1 MTTTKKNWQSEEQ
14 EAVVQ
19 ILMKTSHT
27 VHSAALYLCL
37 WATCFLLLISCAG
50 TQNNA
55 PQDTSSASSTLTDE
69 QKAQE
74 RNHILKKAED
84 TLAQLYKLK
93 PEVKKAIESA
103 FGYAV
108 FSNTGYNIIL
118 YVGGKGAGVAF
129 KNSDKKPVFMTMLNA
144 GTGPGV
150 GYVDY
155 RQVLVFSSKTLFDQF
170 ITVGLNTS
178 ASANATIKVGKAD
191 VDESGA
197 IELMPGAHL
206 YQINEKGID
215 IQANWGGMKY
225 FKDSHLNK

>member
-1 MTTTKKNWQSEEQ
+1 MTTTKKNGQSKEQ
-14 EAVVQ
+14 EAVEQ

-37 WATCFLLLISCAG
+37 LATCFLFLTSCAG

-55 PQDTSSASSTLTDE
+55 PQDTSSTSSTLTDE

-84 TLAQLYKLK
+84 TLAQLYKSK
-93 PEVKKAIESA
+93 PEAKKAIESA
-103 FGYAV
+103 YGYAV

-155 RQVLVFSSKTLFDQF
+155 RQVLVFSSETLFDQF

-178 ASANATIKVGKAD
+178 ASENVTIKVGKAD
-191 VDESGA
+191 VDQSGA
-197 IELMPGAHL
+197 IALVPGVHL

-225 FKDSHLNK
+225 FKDSGLNK

>member
-1 MTTTKKNWQSEEQ
+1 MTTTKKNGQSKEQ
-14 EAVVQ
+14 EAVEQ

-37 WATCFLLLISCAG
+37 WATCFLLLASCAG
-50 TQNNA
+50 TQKNA

-84 TLAQLYKLK
+84 TLVQLYKSK
-93 PEVKKAIESA
+93 PEAKKAIESSY
-103 FGYAV
+103 GYAV
-108 FSNTGYNIIL
+108 FSNTGYNVIL

>member
-1 MTTTKKNWQSEEQ
+1 MTTTKKNGQSKEQ
-14 EAVVQ
+14 EAVEQ

-37 WATCFLLLISCAG
+37 WATCFLLFTSCAG

-55 PQDTSSASSTLTDE
+55 PEDTSSASSTLTDE
-69 QKAQE
+69 QKAKE

-84 TLAQLYKLK
+84 TLAQLYKSK
-93 PEVKKAIESA
+93 PEAKKAIESA
-103 FGYAV
+103 YGYAV

-150 GYVDY
+150 GYEDY
-155 RQVLVFSSKTLFDQF
+155 RQVLVFSSETLFDQF

-178 ASANATIKVGKAD
+178 ASANATVKIGKTD

-197 IELMPGAHL
+197 ISLVPGVGL
-206 YQINEKGID
+206 YQITEKGID

>member
-1 MTTTKKNWQSEEQ
+1 MTTTKKNGQSKEL
-14 EAVVQ
+14 EAVEQ

-37 WATCFLLLISCAG
+37 WATCFLFLISCAG
-50 TQNNA
+50 TQKNA
-55 PQDTSSASSTLTDE
+55 PEDTSSASSTLTDE

-84 TLAQLYKLK
+84 TIAQLYKSK
-93 PEVKKAIESA
+93 PEAKKAIESA
-103 FGYAV
+103 YGYAV
-108 FSNTGYNIIL
+108 FSNTGYNVIL

-206 YQINEKGID
+206 YQINEKGMD

>member
-1 MTTTKKNWQSEEQ
+1 MSTTKKNGQSKEQ
-14 EAVVQ
+14 EAIEQ

-37 WATCFLLLISCAG
+37 WATCFLFLISCAG
-50 TQNNA
+50 TQKNA

-84 TLAQLYKLK
+84 TLAQLYKSK
-93 PEVKKAIESA
+93 PEAKKAIESA
-103 FGYAV
+103 YGYAV
-108 FSNTGYNIIL
+108 FSNTGYNVIL

-206 YQINEKGID
+206 YQINEKGMD

>member
-1 MTTTKKNWQSEEQ
+1 MTTTKKNGQSKEQ
-14 EAVVQ
+14 EAVEQ

-37 WATCFLLLISCAG
+37 LATCFLLLASCAG
-50 TQNNA
+50 TKNSA
-55 PQDTSSASSTLTDE
+55 PQDASSDSSTLTDE
-69 QKAQE
+69 QRAKE

-84 TLAQLYKLK
+84 TLAQLYKSK
-93 PEVKKAIESA
+93 PEAKKAIESA
-103 FGYAV
+103 YGYAV

-155 RQVLVFSSKTLFDQF
+155 RQVLVFSSETLFNQF
-170 ITVGLNTS
+170 ITLGLNTS
-178 ASANATIKVGKAD
+178 ASENVTIKVGKAD
-191 VDESGA
+191 VDQSGA
-197 IELMPGAHL
+197 IALVPGVHL
-206 YQINEKGID
+206 YQINDKGID

-225 FKDSHLNK
+225 FKDSGLNK

>member
-1 MTTTKKNWQSEEQ
+1 MTTTKKNGQSKEQ
-14 EAVVQ
+14 EAVEL

-55 PQDTSSASSTLTDE
+55 PEDTSSASSTLTDE
-69 QKAQE
+69 QKAKE

-84 TLAQLYKLK
+84 TLAQLYKSK
-93 PEVKKAIESA
+93 PEAKKAIESA
-103 FGYAV
+103 YGYAV

-155 RQVLVFSSKTLFDQF
+155 RQVLVFSSETLFDQF
-170 ITVGLNTS
+170 ITVGFNSS
-178 ASANATIKVGKAD
+178 ASENVTIKVGKTD
-191 VDESGA
+191 VDQSRA
-197 IELMPGAHL
+197 IALIPGVDL
-206 YQINEKGID
+206 YQINDKGID

-225 FKDSHLNK
+225 FKDSDLNK

>member
-1 MTTTKKNWQSEEQ
+1 MATTKKNGQSKEQ
-14 EAVVQ
+14 EAVEQ

-50 TQNNA
+50 TQKNA

-84 TLAQLYKLK
+84 TLVQLYKSK
-93 PEVKKAIESA
+93 PEAKKAIESA
-103 FGYAV
+103 YGYAV
-108 FSNTGYNIIL
+108 FSNTGYNVIL

>member
-1 MTTTKKNWQSEEQ
+1 MTTTNKNGQSKEQ
-14 EAVVQ
+14 EAVEL
-19 ILMKTSHT
+19 ILVKTSHT
-27 VHSAALYLCL
+27 VHSVALYLCL
-37 WATCFLLLISCAG
+37 WATCFLLLTSCAG
-50 TQNNA
+50 TQKNA

-84 TLAQLYKLK
+84 TLAQLYKSK
-93 PEVKKAIESA
+93 PEAKKAIESA
-103 FGYAV
+103 YGYAV

-150 GYVDY
+150 GYTDY
-155 RQVLVFSSKTLFDQF
+155 RQVLVFSSETLFDQF
-170 ITVGLNTS
+170 ITVGFNSS
-178 ASANATIKVGKAD
+178 ASENVTIKVGKAD
-191 VDESGA
+191 VDQSGA
-197 IELMPGAHL
+197 IELVPGVHL

-225 FKDSHLNK
+225 FKDSGLNK

>member
-1 MTTTKKNWQSEEQ
+1 MTTTKKNGQPKAP
-14 EAVVQ
+14 EAVEQ
-19 ILMKTSHT
+19 ILMKTSHS
-27 VHSAALYLCL
+27 VHSAGLYLCL
-37 WATCFLLLISCAG
+37 WAICFLFLISCAG
-50 TQNNA
+50 TQNND

-69 QKAQE
+69 QKEQE

-84 TLAQLYKLK
+84 TLAQLYKSK
-93 PEVKKAIESA
+93 PEAKKVVESA
-103 FGYAV
+103 YGYAV
-108 FSNTGYNIIL
+108 FSNTGYNVIL

-129 KNSDKKPVFMTMLNA
+129 KNSDKKPVFMTMFNA

-178 ASANATIKVGKAD
+178 ASANATIKVGD
-191 VDESGA
+191 VDVDQSGA
-197 IELMPGAHL
+197 VALVPGVNL
-206 YQINEKGID
+206 YQINDKGID

-225 FKDSHLNK
+225 FKDSHLNN

>member
-1 MTTTKKNWQSEEQ
+1 MTTTKKNGQSKEQ
-14 EAVVQ
+14 EAVEQ

-37 WATCFLLLISCAG
+37 WATCFLLLASCAG
-50 TQNNA
+50 TQKNA

-84 TLAQLYKLK
+84 TLAQLYKSK
-93 PEVKKAIESA
+93 PEAKKAIESA
-103 FGYAV
+103 YGYAV

-150 GYVDY
+150 GYEDY
-155 RQVLVFSSKTLFDQF
+155 RQVLVFSSETLFDQF

-178 ASANATIKVGKAD
+178 ASANATVKIGKTD

-197 IELMPGAHL
+197 ISLVPGVGL
-206 YQINEKGID
+206 YQITEKGID

>member
-1 MTTTKKNWQSEEQ
+1 MTTTKKNGQSKEQ
-14 EAVVQ
+14 EAVEQ

-27 VHSAALYLCL
+27 VHSAVLYLSIL
-37 WATCFLLLISCAG
+37 ATCFLLLTSCAG

-69 QKAQE
+69 QKTQE

-84 TLAQLYKLK
+84 TLAQLYKSK
-93 PEVKKAIESA
+93 PEAKKAIESA
-103 FGYAV
+103 YGYAV

-144 GTGPGV
+144 GTGPGA

-155 RQVLVFSSKTLFDQF
+155 RQVLVFSSETLFDQF
-170 ITVGLNTS
+170 ITVGFNSS
-178 ASANATIKVGKAD
+178 ASANATIKVGKTD

-197 IELMPGAHL
+197 IALVPGVHL

-225 FKDSHLNK
+225 FKDSELNK